1 MAGVKKALERL
12 GSMKYALLVAAFGLV
27 LLLWPSGGSGAGAR
41 AESEEE
47 RLEVLLER
55 IEGVGEAHLLLS
67 DSGAAVVCAGA
78 DSDRV
83 RLEICQAL
91 QCYTGLGSD
100 RIRIFKLKS
109 N

>member
-1 MAGVKKALERL
+1 MAGMKDAFSKL
-12 GSMKYALLVAAFGLV
+12 GSMKYALVVAAFGLV
-27 LLLWPSGGSGAGAR
+27 LLLWPSGGTTA
-41 AESEEE
+41 AETDSEEG
-47 RLEVLLER
+47 RLETLLAQ
-55 IEGVGEAHLLLS
+55 IEGVGEVHLLLS
-67 DSGAAVVCAGA
+67 EQGAAVVCTGA
-78 DSDRV
+78 DSAAI